1 MRRLPPLLTLAPLF
15 LVSLS
20 ATSAATGALSSSAP
34 SAALSPADL
43 QFFEEKIRPV
53 LDDQCYRCHST
64 ASGKIKGGLQ
74 LDTRA
79 ALLAGGDSGPA
90 IVPGKPDQ
98 SLLIEAILYTNPDLR
113 MPPKGNQ
120 LSANIVADFTEW
132 IRRGAPDP
140 RNTAPTASTS
150 QGGPVPAHLYT
161 PNKDHWSFKP
171 VVAPAVPN
179 TKYPK
184 WCLTPVDN
192 FILTSLEAAGL
203 QPSAA
208 TDRRT
213 LIRRITYDLTG
224 LPPTD
229 PEIYAFLN
237 DRSPDAYAKVVD
249 RLLASPHYG
258 EHSARAWLD
267 LARFS
272 ETKGSVKR
280 DQDPRYAGA
289 WTYRDYVIDAF
300 NSDKPYTTF
309 ITEQLAADALVLKTL
324 ERKTLPADKS
334 PGDRRILAAM
344 GFLTLGNQFDGS
356 TNDVINDRIDVTSKA
371 FLGLTVSCARCHDH
385 KFDPIPTKDYY
396 SLYGIFASSTRP
408 KRFDE
413 QPSLQPVGDTPEY
426 RDYTVKLAELDT
438 QATALREDFKALRVA
453 GTELSADKRRELIRR
468 ESRLQAEYGDLE
480 ATHPGAP
487 PRADVLV
494 DTKNPKNHP
503 VLIRGEAQNKGEL
516 APRRFLEILS
526 PDPAHRT
533 DYTLGSGRLELA
545 RDIASSTNPLTA
557 RVLVNRIWQQHFGV
571 GFVATPDD
579 LGSQSEPPSH
589 PALLDYLA
597 DRFVQDGWSIKKLH
611 RLIVLSA
618 TYQQGDSGNPDYAAK
633 DPYNRL
639 LWRSNLRRLSLEQ
652 MHDSII
658 SIAGRLDPVIG
669 GKSVRLSSEGFA
681 SRRALYTF
689 IDRRNPPEFFTQFD
703 FPSPDVPS
711 GRRYETSTPQQ
722 ALFFMNNPLIIETAR
737 KLTQRPAFTQLTRTN
752 ERVIFLYNAI
762 LQRLPTQNEI
772 KLATSYVTVTY
783 ELPASSLNKASTA
796 KSAQASKPQPNK
808 GPGQRLN
815 DSGPVGGARNEGPLD
830 AWARLAHA
838 LFQADEAIY
847 YH

>member
-1 MRRLPPLLTLAPLF
+1 MRRLHPLLSLAPLF
-15 LVSLS
+15 LTSLAVYPS
-20 ATSAATGALSSSAP
+20 VVAAAAP
-34 SAALSPADL
+34 SAPAPLSSTDL
-43 QFFEEKIRPV
+43 QFFETKIRPV
-53 LDDQCYRCHST
+53 LDDQCYRCHSLQG
-64 ASGKIKGGLQ
+64 GKIKGGLR

-79 ALLAGGDSGPA
+79 ALLEGGDSGPA
-90 IVPGKPDQ
+90 LVPGKPDQ
-98 SLLIEAILYTNPDLR
+98 SLLIEAIRYTNPDLR
-113 MPPKGNQ
+113 MPPKGKQ
-120 LSANIVADFTEW
+120 LPDTIVADFVEW

-140 RNTAPTASTS
+140 RIGEAPAASTS
-150 QGGPVPAHLYT
+150 KGGPVPAHLYT
-161 PNKDHWSFKP
+161 PSKDHWAFKP

-192 FILTSLEAAGL
+192 FILTALEAAGL
-203 QPSAA
+203 KPSPA

-237 DRSPDAYAKVVD
+237 DRAPDAYAKVVD

-267 LARFS
+267 IARFA

-300 NSDKPYTTF
+300 NSDKPYPAF
-309 ITEQLAADALVLKTL
+309 ITEQLAADALVLKSL
-324 ERKTLPADKS
+324 DRKTLPADQS

-356 TNDVINDRIDVTSKA
+356 TNDIINDRIDVTTKA

-385 KFDPIPTKDYY
+385 KFDPVPTKDYY

-408 KRFDE
+408 KRYDE
-413 QPSLQPVGDTPEY
+413 QPSLQPVADTP
-426 RDYTVKLAELDT
+426 DYLDYKAKLAELDT
-438 QATALREDFKALRVA
+438 LGTALREEFKALRAA
-453 GTELSADKRRELIRR
+453 GAEMNADKRRELIRR
-468 ESRLQAEYGDLE
+468 EARLAADYGDLE
-480 ATHPGAP
+480 ANHTGAP
-487 PRADVLV
+487 PRADVLTDV
-494 DTKNPKNHP
+494 KNPKDYP
-503 VLIRGEAQNKGEL
+503 VLIRGEAQNKGEVV
-516 APRRFLEILS
+516 PRRFLEILS
-526 PDPAHRT
+526 PDPANRPP
-533 DYTLGSGRLELA
+533 YKLGSGRLDLA
-545 RDIASSTNPLTA
+545 RDIASPTNPLTA
-557 RVLVNRIWQQHFGV
+557 RVLVNRLWQQHFGQ
-571 GFVATPDD
+571 GFVPTPDD
-579 LGSQSEPPSH
+579 LGNQSEPPSH

-597 DRFVQDGWSIKKLH
+597 NRFVQDGWSIKSLH

-618 TYQQGDSGNPDYAAK
+618 TYQQGDSGNLSYAVK

-639 LWRSNLRRLSLEQ
+639 LWRSNLRRLDLEQ
-652 MHDSII
+652 MHDSILA
-658 SIAGRLDPVIG
+658 IAGRLDPTIG

-681 SRRALYTF
+681 TRRALYTF

-703 FPSPDVPS
+703 FPNPDVPS
-711 GRRYETSTPQQ
+711 GRRYETTVPQQ
-722 ALFFMNNPLIIETAR
+722 ALFFMNNPLVIETAR

-762 LQRLPTQNEI
+762 LQRLPSQNEV
-772 KLATSYVTVTY
+772 KLAITYVNTTY
-783 ELPASSLNKASTA
+783 ELPANALHKASP
-796 KSAQASKPQPNK
+796 AQPSRNPQNK
-808 GPGQRLN
+808 VPGQRFN
-815 DSGPVGGARNEGPLD
+815 DLGPVGGARNEGPLD

-838 LFQADEAIY
+838 LFQTDEAIY